1 MFKNSLQAE
10 TAGTPWGVIGGAVAF
25 TMLMVVGYVV
35 VHPIV

>member
-10 TAGTPWGVIGGAVAF
+10 NAGMPWGVICGAVAF

-35 VHPIV
+35 VNPIV

>member
-10 TAGTPWGVIGGAVAF
+10 NTGTPWGVIGGAFAF

-35 VHPIV
+35 VNPIV